1 LSLPERR
8 AISPRGGA
16 PKQPADL
23 AHHNCLVYSHSAW
36 GNEWRFAGPNGEQS
50 VTVRGN
56 LQANS
61 DNALRLAAVHGQGL
75 ALAPSFLL
83 SDEIKAGRLIP
94 VLTEFLQPEHA
105 INAIYAHRHHLSAK
119 VRSFID
125 LLAKHFHTDP
135 AWADPR
141 ASRLIATTP
150 AAGLRKDGP
159 PAAALG
165 IAAE

>member
-1 LSLPERR
+1 LSGLLPFRVGQR
-8 AISPRGGA
+8 MALRGA
-16 PKQPADL
+16 
-23 AHHNCLVYSHSAW
+23 
-36 GNEWRFAGPNGEQS
+36 NGEQS

-83 SDEIKAGRLIP
+83 IDEIKAGRLIP
-94 VLTEFLQPEHA
+94 VLTEFLQTEHA
-105 INAIYAHRHHLSAK
+105 INAIYPHRHRLSAK

-125 LLAKHFHTDP
+125 LLAKHFHADP

-141 ASRLIATTP
+141 VSRLIATTP

>member
-1 LSLPERR
+1 
-8 AISPRGGA
+8 
-16 PKQPADL
+16 
-23 AHHNCLVYSHSAW
+23 
-36 GNEWRFAGPNGEQS
+36 
-50 VTVRGN
+50 
-56 LQANS
+56 
-61 DNALRLAAVHGQGL
+61 
-75 ALAPSFLL
+75 
-83 SDEIKAGRLIP
+83 
-94 VLTEFLQPEHA
+94 
-105 INAIYAHRHHLSAK
+105 